1 MNNDQT
7 FLGFVTRCRQ
17 MVESYQQWGVLEPG
31 EVSIVHYGQIHW
43 PSRGWMIIYDVE
55 EI

>member
-1 MNNDQT
+1 MNNDQI
-7 FLGFVTRCRQ
+7 FLGSVTRCRQ
-17 MVESYQQWGVLEPG
+17 MVESYQQWGVLEHG